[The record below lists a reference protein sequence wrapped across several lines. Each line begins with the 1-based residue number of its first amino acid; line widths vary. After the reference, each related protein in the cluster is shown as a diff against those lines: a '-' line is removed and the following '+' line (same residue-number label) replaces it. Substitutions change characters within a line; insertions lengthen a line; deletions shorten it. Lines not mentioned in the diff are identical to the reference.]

1 MSRTASS
8 ARAEHL
14 QPCSAARNVALN
26 LTSRT
31 QSVRGDRPTHQESAR
46 NLVSAVHAKK
56 IDFCFLAAS
65 RAEAPALRGPRP
77 PPGSLE
83 AFSGGANAPS
93 FARNGAEGAAQHPF
107 YEIWPRGVAARRAA
121 AIGDRGLQPP
131 PTYMCFVA
139 AVSGDEPTAKSPRQ
153 SLRENSHRA
162 DAAARLSRERGRR
175 AGSSSRPRA
184 RWLRSRRTCVGSR
197 SRPRCPATG
206 LRR

>member
-1 MSRTASS
+1 M
-8 ARAEHL
+8 
-14 QPCSAARNVALN
+14 
-26 LTSRT
+26 
-31 QSVRGDRPTHQESAR
+31 RGDRPTHQESAR

-93 FARNGAEGAAQHPF
+93 FARNGGEGAAQHPF

-139 AVSGDEPTAKSPRQ
+139 AVSGDEPSYSEIATAV
-153 SLRENSHRA
+153 
-162 DAAARLSRERGRR
+162 AAGKLAPRGRR
-175 AGSSSRPRA
+175 CATFPRTRAPSWFQLQTSGTLATKSSHMCWESLEASVPRDGA
-184 RWLRSRRTCVGSR
+184 PTMIW
-197 SRPRCPATG
+197 RCFLHKIA
-206 LRR
+206 